1 MEENVDLHE
10 YNYDGYT
17 FVTNFGSYEKAVEYA
32 QEHNGELVEL
42 GFTDGTDA
50 PVLNNNG
57 NLLGSKKTFRVELP
71 AEYSVLY
78 SDDATFQE
86 VAQKLLVEKK
96 HIENDVAI
104 EDWLADQ
111 NIASADRII
120 ILKDGELNTVTTR
133 ERIKYLMLANVYE
146 LGVKIPTQE

>member
-1 MEENVDLHE
+1 MKENVNLHE
-10 YNYDGYT
+10 YSYDGYT
-17 FVTNFGSYEKAVEYA
+17 FVTNFGTYEKAVEYA
-32 QEHNGELVEL
+32 QENNGELVEL
-42 GFTDGTDA
+42 GFTNGADA
-50 PVLNNNG
+50 PVLNSNG
-57 NLLGSKKTFRVELP
+57 NLLGCKKPFRVELP

-78 SDDATFQE
+78 SDDETFQE
-86 VAQKLLVEKK
+86 VAEKLLIEKK
-96 HIENDVAI
+96 HIESDVAL
-104 EDWLADQ
+104 EDWLSDQ